1 MLGAGRRR
9 RPVPPLSDG
18 RPRRKGPDIV
28 DLDVALPRKP
38 LINTGRRRTGKSA
51 KAADT
56 SAESTVAKSTNV
68 TGKAAKA
75 KAAKAKAAKAKAAK
89 AKAARARAAK
99 AKAARVAA
107 KAASV
112 EKATLDD
119 DDDYEARGPLKKRKW
134 SARVASQNNA
144 KASSKARKDASKA
157 ASMAATDEHPSLDDN
172 ASKSGNSAE
181 ISVATNAINKKLR
194 ATPVAPVK
202 RAKAAAEA
210 SPEIDDDPNNDALT
224 MVSLSWSISF
234 EIVN

>member
-1 MLGAGRRR
+1 MLAAGRRR

-68 TGKAAKA
+68 TG

-210 SPEIDDDPNNDALT
+210 SPEIDDDPNNDPLT
-224 MVSLSWSISF
+224 MVSLSWSMSF

>member
-1 MLGAGRRR
+1 
-9 RPVPPLSDG
+9 
-18 RPRRKGPDIV
+18 
-28 DLDVALPRKP
+28 
-38 LINTGRRRTGKSA
+38 
-51 KAADT
+51 
-56 SAESTVAKSTNV
+56 VAKSTNV

-119 DDDYEARGPLKKRKW
+119 DDDYANRGDVGPLKKRKW
-134 SARVASQNNA
+134 SARVAAENNA
-144 KASSKARKDASKA
+144 KAASKARKDASKA
-157 ASMAATDEHPSLDDN
+157 ASMAATDEHPSSDDN

-210 SPEIDDDPNNDALT
+210 SPDIDDELNNDALT
-224 MVSLSWSISF
+224 MVSLSWSIAF

>member
-68 TGKAAKA
+68 TG

>member
-1 MLGAGRRR
+1 MLAAGRRR

-68 TGKAAKA
+68 TG

-224 MVSLSWSISF
+224 MVSLSWSMSF

>member
-1 MLGAGRRR
+1 MLAAGRRR
-9 RPVPPLSDG
+9 PPALPLSAR

-68 TGKAAKA
+68 TG

-210 SPEIDDDPNNDALT
+210 SPEIDDDPNNDPLT
-224 MVSLSWSISF
+224 MVSLSWSMSF

>member
-1 MLGAGRRR
+1 MLAAGRRR
-9 RPVPPLSDG
+9 PPALPLSAR

-75 KAAKAKAAKAKAAK
+75 KAAKAKAAKAKAAR
-89 AKAARARAAK
+89 AKAAK

-194 ATPVAPVK
+194 ATPVAPVQ

-224 MVSLSWSISF
+224 MVSLSWSMSF

>member
-1 MLGAGRRR
+1 MLAAGRRR

-75 KAAKAKAAKAKAAK
+75 KAAKAKAAKAKAAR
-89 AKAARARAAK
+89 AKASK
-99 AKAARVAA
+99 AKAARVAG

-172 ASKSGNSAE
+172 ASKSGKSGNSAE

>member
-1 MLGAGRRR
+1 MLPAGRRR

-89 AKAARARAAK
+89 AKAAK

>member
-1 MLGAGRRR
+1 MLAAGRRR

-68 TGKAAKA
+68 TG